1 MKHCS
6 FPNQNPVRHFCPS
19 SNLHCPTTHS
29 TMLQLKKYKC
39 GDCGYSCY
47 LKTDLERHIT
57 NVHEKVCKIGSRPFD
72 GSKFDGSNEF

>member
-1 MKHCS
+1 MKPCS
-6 FPNQNPVRHFCPS
+6 FPNKTQTPFDIFGL
-19 SNLHCPTTHS
+19 LHCPPTQS

-57 NVHEKVCKIGSRPFD
+57 NVHEKVCKI
-72 GSKFDGSNEF
+72 